1 MQVRNH
7 GKYTKMNMRDP
18 RGIARCDYSGLMVR
32 HADLKKQKQYRG
44 TGLVWTGLMVA
55 PQFEDV
61 PNAQELIPLIR
72 LDPVPLKN
80 PRTDSQVDAQQTIS
94 SSTGEITI
102 DVSVIDNRIL
112 TQEQFNNGIIN
123 FTGNLIEDIIII
135 IPASYNQ
142 FYANNITTGGF
153 LLGLQLV
160 GNTNF
165 TLNVPPI
172 NPITR
177 QGPMIVNTSLNVQ
190 IVYF

>member
-7 GKYTKMNMRDP
+7 GKYTKMSMRDP

-44 TGLVWTGLMVA
+44 TGLIWTGLLVA
-55 PQFEDV
+55 PQFEDL
-61 PNAQELIPLIR
+61 PNPQDLIPLIR
-72 LDPVPLKN
+72 LDPVPLEN
-80 PRTDSQVDAQQTIS
+80 PRTDSQIDAQQTIA

-102 DVSVIDNRIL
+102 DVSGNSNVTL
-112 TQEQFNNGIIN
+112 TEEQFDNGIIN
-123 FTGNLIEDIIII
+123 FRGVLTGDILVIL
-135 IPASYNQ
+135 PASYNQ
-142 FYANNITTGGF
+142 FYANNLTTGGF

-165 TLNVPPI
+165 NLNIPI
-172 NPITR
+172 ADPITLR
-177 QGPMIVNTSLNVQ
+177 GPTVVNTSLNIQ